1 MRNGGPSEFKMT
13 KQPGGKQSAKHSAQ
27 IDPRFQID
35 GNERFAGSTDE
46 NAHDDIDSTAASGDE
61 GPRNEACADEE
72 SDDMDVANDA
82 NAKSTN
88 LRTDNVSTDRT
99 NARSDAK
106 PTKTKDK
113 KPKKLKPLTEEGLV
127 EFRKKE
133 ENKGVCYL
141 SRVPPYLRVTALRKA
156 LSGYGTDVLRIF
168 LQPEDTAVRAR
179 RLKSG
184 GNKKKCFSEGWVEFA
199 DKRRAKRIAN
209 TLNNTPMGGG
219 HRSFFAHDLW
229 NIKYLHKFKWNHL
242 TEKVAHEARVRQD
255 KMRSELSLAKK
266 ETAFY
271 LQKVGQAKAIAAME
285 ARRSKRKAGEGGG
298 GGEGKGKGSGGGGG
312 GGGGGDSSAG
322 AAGAR
327 TPESEAVRRNS
338 SVVSGDGS
346 SSWPDTATAA
356 RGGKRPRADETAR
369 SDANSAGSVGD
380 VHATGT
386 DTAAMRQIRR
396 SFKQRRVV
404 QSTQGKEVGLSGT
417 LLLPSGSGSL

>member
-1 MRNGGPSEFKMT
+1 MT

-209 TLNNTPMGGG
+209 TLNNTP
-219 HRSFFAHDLW
+219 
-229 NIKYLHKFKWNHL
+229 
-242 TEKVAHEARVRQD
+242 VRG
-255 KMRSELSLAKK
+255 RER
-266 ETAFY
+266 
-271 LQKVGQAKAIAAME
+271 
-285 ARRSKRKAGEGGG
+285 ARRRHR
-298 GGEGKGKGSGGGGG
+298 
-312 GGGGGDSSAG
+312 
-322 AAGAR
+322 R
-327 TPESEAVRRNS
+327 TASPPPPAHVHNTAWLP
-338 SVVSGDGS
+338 SV
-346 SSWPDTATAA
+346 P
-356 RGGKRPRADETAR
+356 
-369 SDANSAGSVGD
+369 
-380 VHATGT
+380 
-386 DTAAMRQIRR
+386 
-396 SFKQRRVV
+396 F
-404 QSTQGKEVGLSGT
+404 
-417 LLLPSGSGSL
+417 LLLHVRSCVFGVAVADGRWPPLFLRARPVEH